1 MRKIFPEKFG
11 NVGIIAYLCARK
23 IAKLKSIAPWCNGST
38 PDFGS
43 VWLSSSLGGATSRNS
58 LMRVAA
64 FFCSHCHS
72 ANKIWDIKKSR
83 LVLTD
88 KPTALHLWRLKMEEL
103 HIPGTVNVKLVT
115 LTAHSRDCD
124 CRRKDNDFYP
134 ILQKSCWKKR
144 FFQSKNIKASPP
156 RR

>member
-23 IAKLKSIAPWCNGST
+23 IAKLKSIAPGCNGST
-38 PDFGS
+38 PDVGS

-64 FFCSHCHS
+64 FFVPI
-72 ANKIWDIKKSR
+72 AIRQTKLGYKKSR

-88 KPTALHLWRLKMEEL
+88 KPTALHLWRLKMEGL

-144 FFQSKNIKASPP
+144 FFQSKNIKASPQ

>member
-1 MRKIFPEKFG
+1 MAFFFNRRTKYWTIFDCPHYG
-11 NVGIIAYLCARK
+11 WIR
-23 IAKLKSIAPWCNGST
+23 T
-38 PDFGS
+38 D
-43 VWLSSSLGGATSRNS
+43 WLSDDNFYNIYLSVGQP
-58 LMRVAA
+58 AA
-64 FFCSHCHS
+64 ILRWELRHFFVPIAIRHI
-72 ANKIWDIKKSR
+72 KEGEKKSR

-144 FFQSKNIKASPP
+144 FFQSKNIKASPQ